1 MVLYTLCKL
10 AALGR
15 PPLSLIFGRHPLIFG
30 RHLSW
35 LRHQLRPTDEERDA
49 VHLAS
54 AADLHDLEF
63 RIRELDRPDRQRRGP
78 FHHF

>member
-10 AALGR
+10 ASLKR
-15 PPLSLIFGRHPLIFG
+15 PSSPLVIG
-30 RHLSW
+30 RHLTW
-35 LRHQLRPTDEERDA
+35 IRHQLEPTDEERDA
-49 VHLAS
+49 AHLAS
-54 AADLHDLEF
+54 AADLHELEF

>member
-1 MVLYTLCKL
+1 MLCKL

-15 PPLSLIFGRHPLIFG
+15 PPLPLGFGRQ
-30 RHLSW
+30 LSSI
-35 LRHQLRPTDEERDA
+35 RHQFLPTDEERDA
-49 VHLAS
+49 AHLAS
-54 AADLHDLEF
+54 AADLHELEF

>member
-15 PPLSLIFGRHPLIFG
+15 TPLSLIFG

>member
-15 PPLSLIFGRHPLIFG
+15 PPSVLE

-35 LRHQLRPTDEERDA
+35 IRHQLEPTDEERDA
-49 VHLAS
+49 AHLAS
-54 AADLHDLEF
+54 ATDLHELEF
-63 RIRELDRPDRQRRGP
+63 RIRELDRPGRQRRGP
-78 FHHF
+78 FHRL